1 MAIGLL
7 SYPPF
12 RKKFEVGTLSRHSNG
27 IMTISMPLPSP
38 VRFIISSSA
47 AVSTLRYPIVCAKT
61 TESTS
66 FCVVAMDPRPNP
78 DSLHG
83 CRDLLVSSPVFHAH
97 STHLER
103 FG

>member
-47 AVSTLRYPIVCAKT
+47 AVSTLWYPIVCAKT

-66 FCVVAMDPRPNP
+66 FSDPRPNP

-97 STHLER
+97 STGLER